1 MKIDV
6 GEVLATRD
14 ELLRTKAHL
23 LGSLSDAKMAADW
36 VKKSSALAGQAKK
49 AVEAEFANYKLPF
62 ITVLEDALIGLVN
75 IFDQKIDDFKEIVE
89 ETADDAVIDTR
100 TVDELKQIL
109 RTKQNELKELD
120 ASFKKTYSSVS
131 DIVSVHTPSIGGITK
146 ELSDTK
152 KVYENT
158 KKWLERFENQNE
170 AFKKIDDQLEL
181 QLKAIGNV
189 GSEVSKGYGTL
200 KTGSYLFN
208 TDYLTSSQKFDK
220 AMRATVIQRNPALE
234 MLSGTDLDT
243 RALNDLSQ
251 MIGDLKWGKGK
262 YKVSMN
268 TYKYLVSAY
277 LVAALKKDSKGRIGF
292 KTAEELYE
300 EIEKHLPQAVREKLE
315 KPLKKL
321 IEHVDN
327 EYIVKAFQTSKS
339 GISKKNMRVLI
350 DIKANVIKGG
360 EKLAKQLYIYDSK
373 KIVDPLQK
381 GSLKV
386 KDYLKEAKS
395 SALKELNFKS
405 MFKDFSKAKG
415 LGRVIPGINI
425 ASKTLSLYDGF
436 NESSKMADKHKLKG
450 KAKAMSLIGG
460 TAVDLG
466 DMAVTAGAATVGSMV
481 GTWGVAT
488 FMGGLGIATAPA
500 WITVGAGV
508 AIAAIAAWGA
518 SWAIKE
524 TGVGKFVKN
533 KWNDFLKKG
542 MTLEKSKG

>member
-6 GEVLATRD
+6 GEVLATRN
-14 ELLRTKAHL
+14 ELLRTKSHL

-89 ETADDAVIDTR
+89 ETADDAVIDTQ

-200 KTGSYLFN
+200 KTGSYLFK

-243 RALNDLSQ
+243 RGLNDISK

-262 YKVSMN
+262 YKVAKD
-268 TYKYLVSAY
+268 TQKYLVNAY

-292 KTAEELYE
+292 KTADELYK
-300 EIEKHLPQAVREKLE
+300 EIEKHLPQAARKKLE

-425 ASKTLSLYDGF
+425 ASKTLSLYDGL
-436 NESSKMADKHKLKG
+436 NESTKMANKHKLKG
-450 KAKAMSLIGG
+450 KRKAMSLIGG

-466 DMAVTAGAATVGSMV
+466 DMAVTAGTTTVGSML
-481 GTWGVAT
+481 GTTLASGIIGTAT
-488 FMGGLGIATAPA
+488 AILGAATAPA
-500 WITVGAGV
+500 WATIGAGV
-508 AIAAIAAWGA
+508 IIGVGAAIVVSKFIDG
-518 SWAIKE
+518 
-524 TGVGKFVKN
+524 TGYKK
-533 KWNDFLKKG
+533 KLKSTWNRF
-542 MTLEKSKG
+542 LEKF

>member
-6 GEVLATRD
+6 GEVLATRN
-14 ELLRTKAHL
+14 ELLRTKTHL
-23 LGSLSDAKMAADW
+23 LGSLSDAKMAADS

-49 AVEAEFANYKLPF
+49 AVEAEYANYKLPF
-62 ITVLEDALIGLVN
+62 ITVLEEALIGLVN
-75 IFDQKIDDFKEIVE
+75 TFDQKIDDFKEIVE
-89 ETADDAVIDTR
+89 ETAADAVIDTQ
-100 TVDELKQIL
+100 TIDELKQTL

-131 DIVSVHTPSIGGITK
+131 DIVSVHAPSIGGITK

-200 KTGSYLFN
+200 KTGSYLFK

-243 RALNDLSQ
+243 RGLNDISK

-262 YKVSMN
+262 YKVAKD
-268 TYKYLVSAY
+268 TQKYLVNAY

-292 KTAEELYE
+292 KTADELYK
-300 EIEKHLPQAVREKLE
+300 EIEKHLPKAVREKLE

-321 IEHVDN
+321 IEHLDN
-327 EYIVKAFQTSKS
+327 KYIVKAFQTSKS
-339 GISKKNMRVLI
+339 GLSKKNMRVLI
-350 DIKANVIKGG
+350 DIKANVVKGG
-360 EKLAKQLYIYDSK
+360 EKLAKQLYIYDTK
-373 KIVDPLQK
+373 KIVAPQQK
-381 GSLKV
+381 GSLKL

-395 SALKELNFKS
+395 SALKELSFKS

-415 LGRVIPGINI
+415 LGRVVPGINI

-436 NESSKMADKHKLKG
+436 NESSKMANKHKLKG
-450 KAKAMSLIGG
+450 KWKTMSLIGG

-466 DMAVTAGAATVGSMV
+466 DMAVTAGLSTVGSMV
-481 GTWGVAT
+481 GTWGVTA

-500 WITVGAGV
+500 WATVGLGV
-508 AIAAIAAWGA
+508 AIAAGAAWGV
-518 SWAIKE
+518 SKLSKKW
-524 TGVGKFVKN
+524 GVGKFIKN
-533 KWNDFLKKG
+533 KWNDFL
-542 MTLEKSKG
+542 EKNMRLGRS

>member
-6 GEVLATRD
+6 GEVLATRN
-14 ELLRTKAHL
+14 ELLRTKSHL

-89 ETADDAVIDTR
+89 ETADDAVIDTQ

-158 KKWLERFENQNE
+158 KKWLQRFENQNE

-251 MIGDLKWGKGK
+251 MVGDLKWGKGK
-262 YKVSMN
+262 YKVSMK

-292 KTAEELYE
+292 KTAEELYK
-300 EIEKHLPQAVREKLE
+300 EIEKHLPQAARKKLE

-425 ASKTLSLYDGF
+425 ASKTLSLYDGL
-436 NESSKMADKHKLKG
+436 NESTKMANKHKLKG
-450 KAKAMSLIGG
+450 KRKAMSLIGG

-466 DMAVTAGAATVGSMV
+466 DMAVTAGTTTVGSML
-481 GTWGVAT
+481 GTTLASGIIGTAT
-488 FMGGLGIATAPA
+488 AILGAATAPA
-500 WITVGAGV
+500 WATIGAGV
-508 AIAAIAAWGA
+508 IIGVGAAIVVSKFIDG
-518 SWAIKE
+518 
-524 TGVGKFVKN
+524 TGYKK
-533 KWNDFLKKG
+533 KLKSTWNRF
-542 MTLEKSKG
+542 LEKF

>member
-6 GEVLATRD
+6 GEVLATRN
-14 ELLRTKAHL
+14 ELLRTKTHL
-23 LGSLSDAKMAADW
+23 LGSLSDAKMAADS
-36 VKKSSALAGQAKK
+36 VKQSSALAGQAKK

-75 IFDQKIDDFKEIVE
+75 TFDQKIDDFKEIVE
-89 ETADDAVIDTR
+89 ETSDDAVIDTQ
-100 TVDELKQIL
+100 TIAELKQTL

-120 ASFKKTYSSVS
+120 ASFKKTYSGVS
-131 DIVSVHTPSIGGITK
+131 DIVSVHAPSIGGITK
-146 ELSDTK
+146 ELSDIK

-158 KKWLERFENQNE
+158 IKWLERFENQNE

-208 TDYLTSSQKFDK
+208 NDYLKSSQKFDK
-220 AMRATVIQRNPALE
+220 DMRATVIQRNPALE

-243 RALNDLSQ
+243 RALNDISK

-262 YKVSMN
+262 YKVAKD
-268 TYKYLVSAY
+268 TQKYLVSAY

-292 KTAEELYE
+292 KTAEELYK
-300 EIEKHLPQAVREKLE
+300 EIEKHLPKAVREKLE

-321 IEHVDN
+321 IEHMDN
-327 EYIVKAFQTSKS
+327 KYIVKAFQTSKS
-339 GISKKNMRVLI
+339 GLSKKSMRVLI
-350 DIKANVIKGG
+350 DIKANVVKGG
-360 EKLAKQLYIYDSK
+360 EKLAKQLYIYDAK
-373 KIVDPLQK
+373 KIVEPLQK

-436 NESSKMADKHKLKG
+436 NESSKMANKHKLEG

-466 DMAVTAGAATVGSMV
+466 DMAVTAGISTVGSMV
-481 GTWGVAT
+481 GTSIATGLIGGATAMLGV
-488 FMGGLGIATAPA
+488 ATAPA
-500 WITVGAGV
+500 WLTAGVGV
-508 AIAAIAAWGA
+508 AIGIGAAIAVSNFIDGTGYKKKVKHAWN
-518 SWAIKE
+518 
-524 TGVGKFVKN
+524 KFLGN
-533 KWNDFLKKG
+533 
-542 MTLEKSKG
+542 M